1 MFGKILSFTKG
12 RAKEGPQTA
21 DEIPMKCCPECG
33 AEFRPEFS
41 TCALCDVD
49 LVLTETPE
57 SNNSVADEKRKE
69 RDMHI
74 SPEDELVSMR
84 QGSLLEM
91 KTVQHLLKK
100 ENIGSLLVED
110 RGNCGPGCSNSKV
123 FELKVKKE
131 YAGDAQQILIDEFRR
146 STSFDSHEFEGD
158 AEAVFDQ
165 RMSEARCPACGST
178 FITDDRT
185 CPECGLCF

>member
-1 MFGKILSFTKG
+1 MFGKILSFTQG
-12 RAKEGPQTA
+12 RSKKDPQTA
-21 DEIPMKCCPECG
+21 DENPMKCCPECG

-49 LVLTETPE
+49 LVLTENHE
-57 SNNSVADEKRKE
+57 SNSSGVDEKRKE
-69 RDMHI
+69 RTIDI
-74 SPEDELVSMR
+74 SPEDELVTMR

-110 RGNCGPGCSNSKV
+110 RSNCGSGCSNSKV
-123 FELKVKKE
+123 FELKVKQQ
-131 YAGDAQQILIDEFRR
+131 YAGDAQQILIEEFRR
-146 STSFDSHEFEGD
+146 STSIDSHEFEGD

-165 RMSEARCPACGST
+165 RMTEARCPACGCT